1 MKDGL
6 LLSLN
11 MEAISI
17 KELVKDFPNDS
28 DNIYYHLGRM
38 HVYEGV
44 YEKLYG
50 DIPEPTLKNMTH
62 ASMMVYNWEKARR
75 P

>member
-6 LLSLN
+6 LLYMN
-11 MEAISI
+11 MEAISV
-17 KELVKDFPNDS
+17 KELVKDFPDDS
-28 DNIYYHLGRM
+28 DNIYYHLGKM
-38 HVYEGV
+38 HVYEGM

-62 ASMMVYNWEKARR
+62 ASMMVYDWEQARR
-75 P
+75 T

>member
-6 LLSLN
+6 LLSMN

-17 KELVKDFPNDS
+17 EELVKDFPDDS

-38 HVYEGV
+38 HVYEEV
-44 YEKLYG
+44 YKKLYG
-50 DIPEPTLKNMTH
+50 DPSLKHMTH

-75 P
+75 T